1 MKPKDPEA
9 MIVEADGE
17 PRWMREVLEEI
28 WRRLPPVPPAAPP
41 ATEQLPSW
49 DHSIL
54 AKLQIDP
61 GKIPLSSTNRW
72 HMAAWLK
79 HLAEELIEGTEPTG
93 SIHTLAP
100 AEPSSGPRERRGE
113 R

>member
-1 MKPKDPEA
+1 MSTKDPEA
-9 MIVEADGE
+9 MMVEADGE

-28 WRRLPPVPPAAPP
+28 WRRLPPVPPQAPP

-54 AKLQIDP
+54 AKLVIDP
-61 GKIPLSSTNRW
+61 TRVPLSSTNRW
-72 HMAAWLK
+72 HLAGWLK
-79 HLAEELIEGTEPTG
+79 QIAATLIEGTEEPG
-93 SIHTLAP
+93 SVLTISP